1 MMITKVLFSL
11 AVGLTFTNAA
21 SLTDDTLTCY
31 NCGYL
36 QLTNGTKIPLKEE
49 YGDIPFCND
58 FASDEGMTVPAMI
71 GGCCSAFKIEITDEQ
86 SGETMWISRHGTA
99 NDEDELIFN
108 DFVCGETTNDYI
120 CKDEHIDSKDINQDA
135 RVCHCFEDKCNKEV
149 PQPDPTATPD
159 PGPGPGPA
167 TTCQTTCTTTCT
179 NGPSAFIP

>member
-1 MMITKVLFSL
+1 MIAKVLFSL

-21 SLTDDTLTCY
+21 SLTDDVLTCY

-36 QLTNGTKIPLKEE
+36 QLTNGTRVPLKEE
-49 YGDIPFCND
+49 YGDIPFCDD
-58 FASDEGMTVPAMI
+58 FASDEGMTIPAMI

-149 PQPDPTATPD
+149 PEPDPTATPD

-179 NGPSAFIP
+179 NGASAFIP